1 MKITHNKEHCFLAV
15 WVLQQYGNHPRVAD
29 ADDENDDAR
38 DSSRTGHL
46 PKELVRK
53 IVEYLMCPQ
62 TLEIEFDLAAEG
74 DVEALRG
81 TVDFLCNR
89 DPALRWG
96 SVYLGLNGGKKVVVR
111 NRLDFPNMDN
121 RGTVLFANVVD
132 DAEGPMVGEDPRLR
146 DGGLVLLRSEM
157 SDGPPRV
164 QEAEVESYRHRVGN
178 FSVCCLIEAALKTK
192 SHKADGWYEMY
203 GGVKINTTD
212 SEDAVFLDLDFD
224 YGS

>member
-1 MKITHNKEHCFLAV
+1 M
-15 WVLQQYGNHPRVAD
+15 
-29 ADDENDDAR
+29 
-38 DSSRTGHL
+38 
-46 PKELVRK
+46 
-53 IVEYLMCPQ
+53 
-62 TLEIEFDLAAEG
+62 
-74 DVEALRG
+74 
-81 TVDFLCNR
+81 
-89 DPALRWG
+89 
-96 SVYLGLNGGKKVVVR
+96 VR

-164 QEAEVESYRHRVGN
+164 QEAEVERYQHRGGN

-203 GGVKINTTD
+203 GGVKINTT
-212 SEDAVFLDLDFD
+212 EDAVFLDLDFD

>member
-15 WVLQQYGNHPRVAD
+15 WVLQQYGNHPRIAD

-81 TVDFLCNR
+81 TVDFLCK
-89 DPALRWG
+89 AFLRQPDLRG
-96 SVYLGLNGGKKVVVR
+96 ASSSYVR
-111 NRLDFPNMDN
+111 KCL
-121 RGTVLFANVVD
+121 TVRRACKR
-132 DAEGPMVGEDPRLR
+132 PRLKGTSTAGAFSASTPSSR
-146 DGGLVLLRSEM
+146 
-157 SDGPPRV
+157 PP
-164 QEAEVESYRHRVGN
+164 
-178 FSVCCLIEAALKTK
+178 
-192 SHKADGWYEMY
+192 
-203 GGVKINTTD
+203 
-212 SEDAVFLDLDFD
+212 
-224 YGS
+224 

>member
-1 MKITHNKEHCFLAV
+1 ME
-15 WVLQQYGNHPRVAD
+15 AD
-29 ADDENDDAR
+29 
-38 DSSRTGHL
+38 S
-46 PKELVRK
+46 
-53 IVEYLMCPQ
+53 Y
-62 TLEIEFDLAAEG
+62 DLAEQSSVVREIYDA
-74 DVEALRG
+74 
-81 TVDFLCNR
+81 VDAFTR

-96 SVYLGLNGGKKVVVR
+96 SVYLGLNGGKKIVVR
-111 NRLDFPNMDN
+111 NRLDFPNMDH

-164 QEAEVESYRHRVGN
+164 QEAEVERYQRRGGN

-203 GGVKINTTD
+203 GGVKINTT
-212 SEDAVFLDLDFD
+212 EDAVFLDLDFD

>member
-1 MKITHNKEHCFLAV
+1 
-15 WVLQQYGNHPRVAD
+15 
-29 ADDENDDAR
+29 
-38 DSSRTGHL
+38 
-46 PKELVRK
+46 
-53 IVEYLMCPQ
+53 
-62 TLEIEFDLAAEG
+62 
-74 DVEALRG
+74 
-81 TVDFLCNR
+81 
-89 DPALRWG
+89 
-96 SVYLGLNGGKKVVVR
+96 
-111 NRLDFPNMDN
+111 
-121 RGTVLFANVVD
+121 
-132 DAEGPMVGEDPRLR
+132 
-146 DGGLVLLRSEM
+146 M